1 MRHFN
6 LMMILFNAL
15 SVMAT
20 LAVRYDEQLMKRDNG
35 TDVTAADASSATQD
49 QTITSYIITTVTLDY
64 VIGGSTSE
72 AVVATTEAVV
82 QQDDVSAAAQT
93 SAAAAASATTAAA
106 ADATTADATTAD
118 DSASAAASGASA
130 SSAESLTIN
139 GMQNDA
145 LVNGKTSAASVG
157 STSASPATVTVTVTD
172 SQCVNEI
179 SSSLTTFTT
188 QFPLKAVL
196 TVSDKNGNLY
206 TITTSTDI
214 DQTTTQIVYQTI
226 TTTPA
231 TPTTTSYSSGPL
243 DSTYTTTYTTT
254 SIVPSSLLANGTFQ
268 IVSPTSYSEPATH
281 EKRSFLR
288 RIVGY

>member
-106 ADATTADATTAD
+106 ADATTAD

-130 SSAESLTIN
+130 LSAESLTIN

>member
-106 ADATTADATTAD
+106 ADATTAD